1 MVLSRAKNAAKD
13 KGYIYVIR
21 SGIKIVRGHVYNL
34 IHKGSFQYYYY
45 KIFKSR
51 LYFEFNEKRY
61 NYFYHIYNTT
71 WKNER
76 TIEIPIMMEI
86 MGSSDSK
93 RILEVGNVISH
104 YFPVNHDIV
113 DKYEKNKG
121 VINCD
126 ISEIPSS
133 EKYDLIVSISTLEH
147 VGWDEHVFDNNVQ
160 GDISSLDDTK
170 IPKAIRK
177 LESLL
182 NNRGKIIVTLPIGY
196 NGILDKLLKDKKLPF
211 SEVYYLKRISKDNQ
225 WRQVSREDIDNLN
238 YDFIPYYRANGL
250 VIGIIENFLI

>member
-1 MVLSRAKNAAKD
+1 
-13 KGYIYVIR
+13 
-21 SGIKIVRGHVYNL
+21 
-34 IHKGSFQYYYY
+34 
-45 KIFKSR
+45 
-51 LYFEFNEKRY
+51 
-61 NYFYHIYNTT
+61 
-71 WKNER
+71 
-76 TIEIPIMMEI
+76 